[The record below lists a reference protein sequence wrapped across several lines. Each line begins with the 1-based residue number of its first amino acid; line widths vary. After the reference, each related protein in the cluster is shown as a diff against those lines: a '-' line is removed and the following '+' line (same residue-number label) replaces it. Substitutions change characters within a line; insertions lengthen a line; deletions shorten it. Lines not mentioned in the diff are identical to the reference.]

1 MFLIGANFR
10 KARSKKDKEK
20 QGVVYYRIVIPKSSG
35 GGPEER
41 VVNSSVRGA
50 DDGVLD
56 LEREIIVG
64 DLRLLYCVV
73 ERLEDAGKG
82 FTIDDV
88 AEGFRKALAGDVS
101 MKNVIAKAKT
111 DFPLRRDIVSVG
123 RKYKNEFRYVGPT
136 PASENWSVTPTFSS
150 PDRAVGF
157 TGYLSALL
165 QEPGNGLG
173 PSYRQKINNL
183 RSSLRNFSGGD
194 SIGFEKIDG
203 RFVADYA
210 SWLKSTGIA
219 ETTRAFYLGILRT
232 VLGKAY
238 ADGLI
243 LPCHDWFRGLN
254 TKASREAG
262 KRDKEVPDRELLLKI
277 KHLSIEDAPRLSLYR
292 DMFMFGFYCGGMEL
306 VDIANLTWQ
315 NVIGE
320 NLVYRRRLVGVEK
333 KVRLGSQAMEL
344 INSHKSEGSDR
355 LFPLLDEN
363 GNTLFV
369 TERNYVASGMKEIGK
384 MAGFPQLTFS
394 MNIDAYNRLLS
405 TVNIAELLLG
415 D

>member
-10 KARSKKDKEK
+10 KARSKKNKEK
-20 QGVVYYRIVIPKSSG
+20 QGVVYYRITIPKSSG
-35 GGPEER
+35 VSPEER

-50 DDGVLD
+50 DDAVLD
-56 LEREIIVG
+56 AERDIIVG

-101 MKNVIAKAKT
+101 MKNVIAKSKT

-123 RKYKNEFRYVGPT
+123 RRYKNEFRYVGPT
-136 PASENWSVTPTFSS
+136 STSESGPVPPTPSH
-150 PDRAVGF
+150 PDRAAAF

-165 QEPGNGLG
+165 QEPGTGLG

-219 ETTRAFYLGILRT
+219 ETTRAFYLAILRT
-232 VLGKAY
+232 VFGRAY

-243 LPCHDWFRGLN
+243 PQYHDWFKGMN
-254 TKASREAG
+254 MKSSRAAG
-262 KRDKEVPDRELLLKI
+262 NSDKQVPDRELLLKI
-277 KHLSIEDAPRLSLYR
+277 KHLSLADDCRLSLYR

-315 NVIGE
+315 NVSGE

-333 KVRLGSQAMEL
+333 KVRLGRQAMEL
-344 INSHKSEGSDR
+344 INSHKSEGSSR

-363 GNTLFV
+363 GNKLFV

-384 MAGFPQLTFS
+384 MAGFPQLTFC

>member
-10 KARSKKDKEK
+10 KARSKKNKEK
-20 QGVVYYRIVIPKSSG
+20 QGVVYYRITIPKSSG
-35 GGPEER
+35 VSPEER

-50 DDGVLD
+50 DDAVLD
-56 LEREIIVG
+56 AERDIIVG

-73 ERLEDAGKG
+73 ERLEDAGKR

-88 AEGFRKALAGDVS
+88 AEDFRKALAGDVS
-101 MKNVIAKAKT
+101 MKNVIAKSKT

-136 PASENWSVTPTFSS
+136 LASEEQPLSQTPSH
-150 PDRAVGF
+150 PEREADF
-157 TGYLSALL
+157 TGYLTALM
-165 QEPGNGLG
+165 QEAGNGSG

-194 SIGFEKIDG
+194 GIGFEKIDG

-232 VLGKAY
+232 VFGRAY

-243 LPCHDWFRGLN
+243 PPYHDWFTGMN
-254 TKASREAG
+254 MKSSRAAG
-262 KRDKEVPDRELLLKI
+262 NSDKQVPDRELLLKI
-277 KHLSIEDAPRLSLYR
+277 KNLSLADDCRLSLYR

-315 NVIGE
+315 NVNGE

-333 KVRLGSQAMEL
+333 EVRLGRQAMEL
-344 INSHKSEGSDR
+344 INNHKSEGSGR

-363 GNTLFV
+363 GNKLFV